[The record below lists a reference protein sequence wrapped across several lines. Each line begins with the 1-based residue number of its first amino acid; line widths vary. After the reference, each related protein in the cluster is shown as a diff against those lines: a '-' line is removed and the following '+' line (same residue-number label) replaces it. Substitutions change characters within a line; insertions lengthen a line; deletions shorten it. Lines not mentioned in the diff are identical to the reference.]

1 MRFITFRL
9 KYAVMAIA
17 LVLLITLS
25 AFTAAAA
32 DAAAVYWSGA
42 RSLPIYS
49 VERKDNKVAISFDCA
64 WGVDYTDQ
72 ILGHLAVSYTHL
84 TLPTMLYV

>member
-42 RSLPIYS
+42 RSLPRS
-49 VERKDNKVAISFDCA
+49 EEHTSELQSQR
-64 WGVDYTDQ
+64 
-72 ILGHLAVSYTHL
+72 
-84 TLPTMLYV
+84 